1 MSARLYVTP
10 LSNPSKAAIAM
21 VAYKQLPHTVVTL
34 TSGFHPYLVRA
45 ARFQGRT
52 VPALR
57 LDDGR
62 RVQGSLAI
70 SRTLDELIA
79 ERPLFPADPGARRA
93 VEDAERWGNDELQAV
108 PRRMFRYATV
118 QDRSLR
124 RWIAADVAKVPAPAL
139 AAALTKPLAARRS
152 REVGGED
159 LIRADLVR
167 LPALLDHVD
176 ALVAGAVI
184 GTGQPNA
191 ADFQVL
197 SSVRALLD
205 FKALP
210 DFEQRPG
217 AQAARRLFPTWEG
230 EMPYFDI
237 PGAHPG

>member
-1 MSARLYVTP
+1 MSARLYVTS

-21 VAYKQLPHTVVTL
+21 VAYKQLPHKVVNL

-45 ARFQGRT
+45 AGFQGRT

-79 ERPLFPADPGARRA
+79 ERPLFPGDPGERRA
-93 VEDAERWGNDELQAV
+93 VEDAERWGHDELQSV
-108 PRRMFRYATV
+108 PRRIFRFATV
-118 QDRSLR
+118 NDPALR
-124 RWIAADVAKVPAPAL
+124 RWIAADVAKVPAPAM
-139 AAALTKPLAARRS
+139 AAALGKPLAARRS
-152 REVGGED
+152 TEAGGED

-167 LPALLDHVD
+167 LPGLLDHVD

-184 GTGQPNA
+184 GTDRPNA
-191 ADFQVL
+191 ADFQIL
-197 SSVRALLD
+197 ASVRVLLD
-205 FKALP
+205 FEALP

-237 PGAHPG
+237 PGV

>member
-21 VAYKQLPHTVVTL
+21 VVYKQLPHTVVTL

-79 ERPLFPADPGARRA
+79 ERPLFPADPEARRA

-124 RWIAADVAKVPAPAL
+124 RWIAADVAKVPAPTI

-152 REVGGED
+152 REVGGEEA
-159 LIRADLVR
+159 IRADVAR

-184 GTGQPNA
+184 GAGHPNA

>member
-1 MSARLYVTP
+1 MSARLYVTS

-21 VAYKQLPHTVVTL
+21 VAYKQLSHKVVNL
-34 TSGFHPYLVRA
+34 TSGFHPFLVRA
-45 ARFQGRT
+45 AGFKGRT

-93 VEDAERWGNDELQAV
+93 VAEAERWGHDELQAV

-118 QDRSLR
+118 NDPTLR
-124 RWIAADVAKVPAPAL
+124 RWVAADVAKVPAPAM
-139 AAALTKPLAARRS
+139 AAALTKPLAARLS
-152 REVGGED
+152 TEAGGED
-159 LIRADLVR
+159 LIRADLAR

-184 GTGQPNA
+184 GTDQPNA
-191 ADFQVL
+191 ADFQIL
-197 SSVRALLD
+197 ASVRVLLD
-205 FKALP
+205 YKALP

-230 EMPYFDI
+230 EMPYFEI
-237 PGAHPG
+237 PGA

>member
-1 MSARLYVTP
+1 MTARLYVTS

-21 VAYKQLPHTVVTL
+21 VRYKQLPHTVVTL

-45 ARFQGRT
+45 AGFQGRT

-79 ERPLFPADPGARRA
+79 ERPLFPSDPGERRA
-93 VEDAERWGNDELQAV
+93 VEDAERWGNDELQPV

-118 QDRSLR
+118 HDRALR

-139 AAALTKPLAARRS
+139 AAALAKPVAARRS
-152 REVGGED
+152 AESGGED
-159 LIRADLVR
+159 LIRADLAR

-184 GTGQPNA
+184 ATDRPNA
-191 ADFQVL
+191 ADFQIL
-197 SSVRALLD
+197 SSVRVLLD
-205 FKALP
+205 FKALSE
-210 DFEQRPG
+210 FEQRPG
-217 AQAARRLFPTWEG
+217 ARAARRLFPTWEG

-237 PGAHPG
+237 PGA